1 MRVSKWLN
9 SYRVHVNF
17 LGRSVYIASY
27 ATREEAEF
35 ASKVAETMKL
45 KLKKWFPFL

>member
-17 LGRSVYIASY
+17 LGKSVYIASY
-27 ATREEAEF
+27 PTREQAEF